1 MFPVLI
7 CALVAGVAAWFLTG
21 FMLRCATSDAPIL
34 RRWLHV
40 PVAAVLGGIAGLA
53 HSWAEMVVFVV
64 LAVAS
69 GLLAVIDLAEER
81 LPDVIVLPLIGLT
94 AVLLTLAAWTTGNW
108 GALLRAGIAAL
119 VLFTLYFV
127 MMVFSPDLG
136 FGDVKLAAVV
146 GAFCGWFGWGAVLL
160 GFGAAWA
167 SFAITGMVLLATR
180 RRDRRGSLAFGP
192 FLILGSVLGVF
203 WAASLLTW

>member
-1 MFPVLI
+1 
-7 CALVAGVAAWFLTG
+7 
-21 FMLRCATSDAPIL
+21 MLRCATSDAPIL

-69 GLLAVIDLAEER
+69 GLLTVIDLAEER
-81 LPDVIVLPLIGLT
+81 LPDAIVLPLIGLT
-94 AVLLTLAAWTTGNW
+94 AVLLTVAAWTTGNW

-119 VLFTLYFV
+119 VLFTLYFA

-146 GAFCGWFGWGAVLL
+146 GAFGGWFGWGAVLL